1 MIGKTH
7 NNGAHSI
14 KKTRIFMMMIFFFS
28 LFLIFAFFQFCFSL
42 QSMKSFLFTHF
53 FNMFL
58 IKTNNIIMFLCKCV
72 CRSVSF
78 FFVNPCCSK
87 ENRTCKFFIFWK
99 KACHARWW
107 SLVLFFSRRV
117 VIQVQFRDKMIV
129 KGERD
134 FYKESS
140 SFSYKYVFP
149 FFLTHAWAKYIFIAI
164 FFLPLPF
171 RKKKKSH

>member
-1 MIGKTH
+1 MVHIVSKRH
-7 NNGAHSI
+7 AFSWWW
-14 KKTRIFMMMIFFFS
+14 FFF
-28 LFLIFAFFQFCFSL
+28 LFVFNFCFLSIL
-42 QSMKSFLFTHF
+42 FFTAINEIILFTHF

-171 RKKKKSH
+171 RKKKKVTRA

>member
-1 MIGKTH
+1 MLSFNFVFH
-7 NNGAHSI
+7 CNQWNH
-14 KKTRIFMMMIFFFS
+14 
-28 LFLIFAFFQFCFSL
+28 FCS
-42 QSMKSFLFTHF
+42 HIF